1 MRKYLLPEK
10 GSFYKA
16 NLHAHTNMSD
26 GRDTPEDV
34 KEIFKNKGYSI
45 VAYTDHDVF
54 VDRSH
59 LCDDTFLAL
68 NGMEEEINGRD
79 FGCDWLTMET
89 CHINFIA
96 LSQDNLTVPCY
107 HRTKY
112 LYEKTEKYR
121 ATLQYDENEPDFE
134 REYTPGCIS
143 TMMKAGRDNG
153 FFVTYNHPV
162 WSQEGYED
170 YMGYNH
176 MHAMEIC
183 NYGCVYHGYND
194 YNEKEYDD
202 MLKGGKRIFC
212 ISTDDNHNISKDS
225 FGGFTMI
232 KADKL
237 EYKTITDALVKG
249 NFYASQ
255 GPEIHDFWYE
265 DGKVHINCS
274 DAKRIVLSTG
284 IRKVTC
290 VTSETDEFVNS
301 AEFEVSKDMKYIR
314 VTVTD
319 ACGNHANTN
328 AYFTDV
334 FME

>member
-1 MRKYLLPEK
+1 MKKYLLPPT
-10 GSFYKA
+10 GNFYKA
-16 NLHAHTNMSD
+16 NLHCHSTVSD
-26 GRDTPEDV
+26 GRWSPEKI
-34 KEIFKNKGYSI
+34 KEEYMARGYSI
-45 VAYTDHDVF
+45 VAYTDHDVM
-54 VDRSH
+54 VPHSE
-59 LCDDTFLAL
+59 LAEENFLPL
-68 NGMEEEINGRD
+68 NGVEYEVTETDDRE
-79 FGCDWLTMET
+79 FKFKKT
-89 CHINFIA
+89 CHMCMIA
-96 LSQDNLTVPCY
+96 LDPHNLKHVCY

-176 MHAMEIC
+176 MHAMEMC

-237 EYKTITDALVKG
+237 EYKTITDALVNG

-265 DGKVHINCS
+265 DGKVHITCS
-274 DAKRIVLSTG
+274 DAKKIVLSTG

-328 AYFTDV
+328 AYFTDE